1 MTTEANALAS
11 LDTAKVSASGRAR
24 FFRLLRDA
32 RQVCRQ
38 IFGIP
43 DYERYLAHAAE
54 RHPGKPVLSRS
65 VYCAQVIEHKYGKG
79 GQRCC

>member
-1 MTTEANALAS
+1 MTAETNTVAS
-11 LDTAKVSASGRAR
+11 PDTGKVAASRRAR
-24 FFRLLRDA
+24 FFHWLRDA

-43 DYERYLAHAAE
+43 DYERYLAHTAA
-54 RHPGKPVLSRS
+54 RHPGGPVLSRGA
-65 VYCAQVIEHKYGKG
+65 YCAQAIEHKYGKG